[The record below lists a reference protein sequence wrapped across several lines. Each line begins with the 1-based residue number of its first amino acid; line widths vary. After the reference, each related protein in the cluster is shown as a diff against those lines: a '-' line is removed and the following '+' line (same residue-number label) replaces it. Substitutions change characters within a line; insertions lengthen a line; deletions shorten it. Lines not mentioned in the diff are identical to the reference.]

1 MEDYHVAGGLNGL
14 EPDVLIVGSGPIGAV
29 YARKLIDADE
39 DIKVLMV
46 DIGEQ

>member
-1 MEDYHVAGGLNGL
+1 MDSYSVAEDAL

-29 YARKLIDADE
+29 YARKLVDAGK
-39 DIKVLMV
+39 DIRVLMV